1 MNRERVL
8 IVDDEKNI
16 AASLQDIL
24 RDEGY
29 EVATAE
35 DGIDA
40 LEMIQSDP
48 PDLVLLDIWLPGM
61 DGIEVLKTVKT
72 YYPEI
77 EIVVMSGHG
86 TIETAVK
93 ATKLGA
99 SDFIE
104 KPFSL
109 DILTRS
115 VESALKRRKEPP
127 RRNDQESLLLR
138 SEVPFCFEMMVG
150 IKRAI
155 KNAARSSRPVMV
167 IGEPGTGKE
176 LIVQTVHRQSKKSD
190 RPFLKINCAVRPMQ
204 SIQAQLFAP
213 AKKSGKRSSLAAAGE
228 KAVYLTNIDAL
239 GKGLQE
245 KLAHMLKHDGA
256 RKQDFPP
263 EFLPARLYV
272 ASFKDLKA
280 LVRKGQ
286 FHKGLYDAFQGT
298 TIEIPPLREYSA
310 NLPAL
315 INTYF
320 LEYTENGEAALSKI
334 DGEALAALC
343 AYHWPGNIKE
353 LRSTLEQILIAGAS
367 REKITI
373 HDLPPA
379 IRRHK
384 RQNGSGEEEQAAS
397 GTELPG
403 PQGKPARL
411 LQRTLK
417 RSVVLCG
424 SGLHSGIKTGL
435 ILQPLPPGSGIIFGD
450 ISSGNTIPA
459 RLENIQST
467 EYSTCLRRGE
477 SSVATI
483 EHILAALHM
492 YRISNLLIKI
502 GDEAPVMDGSAKD
515 FCQLI
520 EDGEFEE
527 QDEPLEEIVIDKPYS
542 FGSTEPGGARI
553 GIEPADK
560 LEVSYHMDYPE
571 PLGVQDF
578 TYAFEGSESFKREI
592 APARTFGFLEDV
604 AQLTKMGFG
613 TGGKLDNFIL
623 LGDGKVLNT
632 SLRYDNECVRHKV
645 LDILG
650 DFYLLGRPIRGRIK
664 AHKSGH
670 TQNVGLMKKIK
681 ASLSL

>member
-1 MNRERVL
+1 MTRERVL

-86 TIETAVK
+86 TIDTAVK

-99 SDFIE
+99 CDFIE

-115 VESALKRRKEPP
+115 VENALKRRKEPP
-127 RRNDQESLLLR
+127 RRNDQESLLRR
-138 SEVPFCFEMMVG
+138 SEVPFCFEMMVE
-150 IKRAI
+150 IKKAI

-167 IGEPGTGKE
+167 LGEPGTGKE
-176 LIVQTVHRQSKKSD
+176 LIVQAIHRQSKKSD

-213 AKKSGKRSSLAAAGE
+213 AKKSANGAGKRSALAAAGE
-228 KAVYLTNIDAL
+228 KTVYLTNIDAL
-239 GKGLQE
+239 SKGLQE
-245 KLAHMLKHDGA
+245 KLAQTIKYEGA
-256 RKQDFPP
+256 KKQDFPP

-272 ASFKDLKA
+272 ASSKDIKA

-286 FHKGLYDAFQGT
+286 FHKGLYDAFQGA

-320 LEYTENGEAALSKI
+320 LEYTENGETTLSKI

-343 AYHWPGNIKE
+343 EYHWPGNIKE
-353 LRSTLEQILIAGAS
+353 LRSTLEQILIAGAA

-379 IRRHK
+379 IRRRA
-384 RQNGSGEEEQAAS
+384 RQDVPGEEERAVS
-397 GTELPG
+397 GTEAPG

-411 LQRTLK
+411 RQRTLK

-459 RLENIQST
+459 
-467 EYSTCLRRGE
+467 
-477 SSVATI
+477 
-483 EHILAALHM
+483 
-492 YRISNLLIKI
+492 
-502 GDEAPVMDGSAKD
+502 
-515 FCQLI
+515 
-520 EDGEFEE
+520 
-527 QDEPLEEIVIDKPYS
+527 
-542 FGSTEPGGARI
+542 
-553 GIEPADK
+553 
-560 LEVSYHMDYPE
+560 
-571 PLGVQDF
+571 
-578 TYAFEGSESFKREI
+578 
-592 APARTFGFLEDV
+592 
-604 AQLTKMGFG
+604 
-613 TGGKLDNFIL
+613 
-623 LGDGKVLNT
+623 
-632 SLRYDNECVRHKV
+632 
-645 LDILG
+645 
-650 DFYLLGRPIRGRIK
+650 
-664 AHKSGH
+664 
-670 TQNVGLMKKIK
+670 
-681 ASLSL
+681 